1 MGRRGGWSYQ
11 PAATKAKKRTKRSG
25 GFRSLNPRN
34 WSAKRFEEEFPGI
47 FENDDKKDISPSD
60 ADELT
65 KLLASGPEELCDTT
79 IVPASSSITKNNL
92 PSPAS
97 TVATTASK
105 TPSPPPAKVI
115 VQQKAQAPKPRS
127 TPPRPSNLPDFQEE
141 HLGDFERQMREKYG
155 RR

>member
-60 ADELT
+60 ADELS
-65 KLLASGPEELCDTT
+65 KLLASGPEELCDT
-79 IVPASSSITKNNL
+79 IVPASSITKNNNI

-105 TPSPPPAKVI
+105 TPSPPAAKVI
-115 VQQKAQAPKPRS
+115 VQKAQAPKPRS